1 MCVYAVGSPIRE
13 PMVMNANGKNDNGR
27 QGNQPQP
34 PYYLT
39 ELPQC
44 RFYQQGISGE
54 NRGWIEVIIASI
66 KNARGRYL
74 VTIVA
79 IWALS
84 KVACEFLEKG
94 SSNLS
99 YKSIIST
106 LLIAGMVLIIGLIS
120 LRKNEDINVEKQENR
135 KESEIKPAESGTGGN
150 SPDQDR
156 RTSERNRGPNHDGG
170 SE

>member
-1 MCVYAVGSPIRE
+1 MPV
-13 PMVMNANGKNDNGR
+13 VMDANGKNGNGR

-34 PYYLT
+34 QYDFT
-39 ELPQC
+39 EQP
-44 RFYQQGISGE
+44 RYGFYQQGLTE
-54 NRGWIEVIIASI
+54 AQKGWIEVFIASI

-99 YKSIIST
+99 YKSITGT
-106 LLIAGMVLIIGLIS
+106 LIIAGMVLIIGLIS
-120 LRKNEDINVEKQENR
+120 LRKNEDINVEQQENR

-150 SPDQDR
+150 SPNQDR
-156 RTSERNRGPNHDGG
+156 GITERNRGPNHDGG